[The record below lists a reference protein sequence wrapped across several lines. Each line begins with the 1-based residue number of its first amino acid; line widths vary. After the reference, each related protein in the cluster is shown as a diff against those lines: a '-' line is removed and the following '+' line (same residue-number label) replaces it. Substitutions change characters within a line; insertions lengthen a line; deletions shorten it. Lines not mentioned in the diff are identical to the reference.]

1 MSGGTALAVVMS
13 ISAGFAGSIQAAAL
27 GKLGDRV
34 GTIEAVGFSTLLAGL
49 TGILVLLVARRS
61 LSGIGHAFHQPVW
74 LWLGGLLSAF
84 IVLGITFS
92 APRIGV
98 TAAIGLV
105 ITGNLVVAALIDRF
119 GWFGV
124 DPIPLEWPRVVGILL
139 LAGGAALVLRK

>member
-1 MSGGTALAVVMS
+1 VSGGTALAVVMS

-34 GTIEAVGFSTLLAGL
+34 GTIEAVGFSTLIAGT

-61 LSGIGHAFHQPVW
+61 LAGVGHSFHQPLW

-92 APRIGV
+92 APKIGV
-98 TAAIGLV
+98 AATIGLV
-105 ITGNLVVAALIDRF
+105 ITGNLVVAAVIDRF

-124 DPIPLEWPRVVGILL
+124 DPIPLEWPRIVGILL